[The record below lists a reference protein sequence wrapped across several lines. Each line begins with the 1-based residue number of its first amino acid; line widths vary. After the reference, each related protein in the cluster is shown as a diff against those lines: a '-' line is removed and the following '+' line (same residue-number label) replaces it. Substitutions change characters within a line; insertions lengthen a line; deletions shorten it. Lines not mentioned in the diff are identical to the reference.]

1 MASREQPENEATNY
15 QRYDGCYQ
23 LQSWSRLFLL
33 KGWVTPR
40 FCLVGVLLPLDTD
53 DTEYQRHHQ
62 TDYDYCRQHTVNKL
76 FYSGTKIRIYSDSC
90 AAARDFFVSSIQS
103 THNWS
108 TTSCVSSSV
117 MVPMKSIIV
126 SRAICCSRGVAPSST
141 SASTAL
147 SNSSRFMGQQVMVTQ
162 ILYPLTQIA
171 M

>member
-1 MASREQPENEATNY
+1 MWCQESSQATIAAPIKEMKAPMSFC
-15 QRYDGCYQ
+15 RGV
-23 LQSWSRLFLL
+23 SSSFLSTIFFPIL
-33 KGWVTPR
+33 MKKRTTSTAIQMNDNIPN
-40 FCLVGVLLPLDTD
+40 
-53 DTEYQRHHQ
+53 HI
-62 TDYDYCRQHTVNKL
+62 VNKL

-90 AAARDFFVSSIQS
+90 AAARDFFVSSMQS

-141 SASTAL
+141 SVSTAL